1 MADKNITDK
10 NITQLTALL
19 YAAMANS
26 DLLAGVDVSADETV
40 KMTLEDIAKFVLGNR
55 AIGTNVAT
63 SITTNNGS
71 QTMTNKTLTSPKINE
86 NAILTAKS
94 SDLNKL
100 SGMTATTADLNKLS
114 GMTATTA
121 DLNKLAGM
129 VATKSELNHSSG
141 LTSNIQNQLNSLIAA
156 LPSAESI
163 LRRFS
168 YGFGASGASTNITQ
182 AEVLSGIGAPTGY
195 VINPESLIFQMYLV
209 SAGQHSVDAGVT
221 VDVITKTVNSVLQV
235 DYFKVSNLTP
245 SNAYLFVAHFNL
257 TAAGGVGT

>member
-1 MADKNITDK
+1 MEVKK

-100 SGMTATTADLNKLS
+100 SGMTATTS
-114 GMTATTA
+114 E
-121 DLNKLAGM
+121 LNKLAGM

>member
-1 MADKNITDK
+1 MADRK
-10 NITQLTALL
+10 ITQLTALL

-63 SITTNNGS
+63 SITTNNGY

-100 SGMTATTADLNKLS
+100 SGMTATTAE
-114 GMTATTA
+114 
-121 DLNKLAGM
+121 LNKLAGM

-141 LTSNIQNQLNSLIAA
+141 LTSNIQSQLNSLIAV

>member
-1 MADKNITDK
+1 MADKK
-10 NITQLTALL
+10 ITQLTALL

-100 SGMTATTADLNKLS
+100 SGMTATTAE
-114 GMTATTA
+114 
-121 DLNKLAGM
+121 LNKLAGM

-141 LTSNIQNQLNSLIAA
+141 LTSNILNQLNSLIAA

-182 AEVLSGIGAPTGY
+182 AEVLSGIGVPTGY

>member
-1 MADKNITDK
+1 MEVKK

-26 DLLAGVDVSADETV
+26 DLLVGVDVSADETV
-40 KMTLEDIAKFVLGNR
+40 KMTLEDIAKFVFGNR

-100 SGMTATTADLNKLS
+100 SGMTATTS
-114 GMTATTA
+114 E
-121 DLNKLAGM
+121 LNKLAGM

-168 YGFGASGASTNITQ
+168 YGFGASGASANITQ

>member
-100 SGMTATTADLNKLS
+100 SGMTATTAE
-114 GMTATTA
+114 
-121 DLNKLAGM
+121 LNKLAGM

>member
-1 MADKNITDK
+1 MADKK
-10 NITQLTALL
+10 ITQLTALL

-40 KMTLEDIAKFVLGNR
+40 KMRLEDIAKFVLGNR

-100 SGMTATTADLNKLS
+100 SGMTATTAE
-114 GMTATTA
+114 
-121 DLNKLAGM
+121 LNKLAGM

-141 LTSNIQNQLNSLIAA
+141 LTSNIQNQLNSIIAV

-168 YGFGASGASTNITQ
+168 YGFGASGASANITQ

>member
-1 MADKNITDK
+1 MADKQITHK

-40 KMTLEDIAKFVLGNR
+40 KMTLEDIARFVLGNR

-100 SGMTATTADLNKLS
+100 SGMTATTAE
-114 GMTATTA
+114 M
-121 DLNKLAGM
+121 NKLAGM